1 MNDYLDL
8 VFKDAQGVFGND
20 FWNID
25 EFKKTMLSNN
35 DYVKHVFEELNGKT
49 NNVNEKDVDAFYA
62 KVQNTKLKALA
73 PNYSN
78 KIEKQDQAQKQQ
90 QKDIKEGKQLVE
102 DQKLE
107 PMSMNFDESE
117 LIPKSESTQ
126 VQFNLPFIYTPE
138 AEERKEKLAIEKK
151 NTEDQNKINTYF
163 KSIQK
168 KEEKKKDP
176 KKEKVESIANGEI
189 TYKTSDPNL
198 IVPEYKDNILNLVPG
213 DVNKNEALITTLND
227 LGLDVNTDFN
237 FYKSKSAPTDR
248 DGNEMLKIGG
258 AKYKSYNQ
266 VLTETITDALNT
278 EEGREILSIYNAVQ
292 SKNIEAN
299 IVNETEKW
307 VKENNPKDSEA
318 QVADK
323 VNLSITKNMA
333 LSADNLTSSYMEE
346 QYNNIR
352 PVLDNLKIERTKRTS
367 SVKKRA
373 EEIFKGKD
381 WPKTN
386 EGWQAAL
393 MEANEQT
400 PLSEKEKALFAEHS
414 KNLNKFMAEGVIP
427 LVDANGGWISEAR
440 TDKDFL
446 EKQQIQ
452 KQQIVELGL
461 LSLDAKT
468 DMLFNYETEMLSLI
482 NNIKQYG
489 IENVVSDAS
498 MAQRIASFYDS
509 MTEGDG
515 SLNTIE
521 GKINMIT
528 SGDKNKTMGLLPP
541 LPSGSPFT
549 DQYNELLQKYVTMS
563 AAVTL
568 NYDPLSMPKSSFG
581 DGEGFFDELAQG
593 FVDMAPETFDVF
605 DIDANEAANIFA
617 QELQSQGYT
626 LDAKEQER
634 IDQGVGEMV
643 GNSLPALIKMGVEI
657 YATSVML
664 GPVGGVE
671 ALSAGMGRLATRG
684 ILKATGSRSVARSVG
699 TFMNMYAHESIGLIG
714 SNYIGANMTHSE
726 GMPVYTFALG
736 STLGR
741 MGLTKIIASKGA
753 GIDKWWNT
761 VSNSKTYAGGVART
775 LNHLNTVVPMG
786 GISVTAK
793 RFGEAGIGTLSI
805 KGGEGVSGGIDVLKG
820 EITFD
825 EFWHHTTDAK
835 SFASLFGGLITM
847 GMFGKPGMKEMYRA
861 VKLDINT
868 MQGGKRWAEWNRN
881 AEFLGLNK
889 IKKIPKNAQPGQYG
903 EGITSWSKGEIMAAK
918 DIKIKEINENKDL
931 DTKQKA
937 EAIEL
942 IEKTAKGLEI
952 KSELDNIYAN
962 EGIYDS
968 FFSSKDNLRTQF
980 ERVTSR
986 FREGKIS
993 EVDQDIIANF
1003 AHDFGKDYVSLRI
1016 QEASGM
1022 GKVDADNFVNASIQ
1036 ASRATTDRGFGVNSP
1051 YRAKYLETEMVDRQ
1065 ITQKRKAVKE
1075 FDQMNDGEKA
1085 REFEKLDKLAEQ
1097 NKLKQEELAN
1107 KQREFNKEKAEADKK
1122 KFDKETII
1130 EVKEDQTVDDVLR
1143 ELNPGQKVEETGAK
1157 FLDFGAQVVDNRPN
1171 SKTKGKS
1178 IIIVD
1183 PKLIDRVFTGSLKQL
1198 YEGNRGAVGTIIHE
1212 AIHPLTSRYTDV
1224 NILAAQL
1231 KENNPKLNNA
1241 EARKLAKEKKDA
1253 FVTDFIEILKS
1264 SGEYEAVL
1272 ARVKGNAGY
1281 RNDKLTDEWFSV
1293 YGEMVN
1299 RGELEFSKSKRNKFK
1314 NFGKKAADF
1323 LNTSK
1328 PGLKAS
1334 WESGK
1339 DVYDWITAFAGGKG
1353 REANEIYKRG
1363 VKEYEDL
1370 VKNYDLSKPLRNSVD
1385 RDAKGVMA
1393 KLYNDITDYR
1403 SKVNAEGADPVEV
1416 ANEANKAWKDGGA
1429 NKFIDRIYRDGTL
1442 DRLIMSKIPSIKPP
1456 GWLKEF
1462 VIDPM
1467 TGREVNAGDLEFK
1480 QSVFVELINHI
1491 KNFKVNKQTKSAE
1504 DGLFAWINSQLS
1516 NKIGEVY
1523 KKGNVGTKEVYD
1535 ITYEQAT
1542 EAGQQIA
1549 GEMEAVVK
1557 EVEAKKPSQLYKE
1570 LNIDKATASK
1580 LERDVID
1587 IDYKKM
1593 SDISKKGGKNQRI
1606 SPFMR
1611 DFKKQAGD
1619 KLGKTIYEDVFNKG
1633 KNIDYIKNNYVEIVK
1648 NLNEGYLSKNFPE
1661 LIEKRVDGNYTSD
1674 WQGKKI
1680 DVIGAEKGFTSGP
1693 EYMRL
1698 RPDFESEL
1706 NKDYFVSKF
1715 SNEAFASASNP
1726 SSARAAKYKGLA
1738 YQMGDKIAI
1747 TKFKQEVD
1755 AGVTIKEKIFKL
1767 QEDLINLD
1775 ANLQKYELLKTEH
1788 PDWTAS
1794 RLKMETNDVTSS
1806 NYFDKKVQLR
1816 EDLLENKIEVGNYEI
1831 FEAFSEGIK
1840 KENTSPELSQQLN
1853 NSIENA
1859 MFRRNSVIRRDFPVE
1874 AQLESFVKLEQ
1885 VKDILN
1891 KQEISD
1897 IKIPNK
1903 FFKRALM
1910 EAFGWDG
1917 KETVRKLTEDFTPTG
1932 KQMNKMLGDLN
1943 AGAKIF
1949 KKIKAQGDKNKQAS
1963 IRFDNESLVESINIA
1978 KEAEAERIMLRELGL
1993 PETMSL
1999 KGVARMEGVR
2009 EQMQNVDFKEIKNAI
2024 LNAKDPL
2031 AKINNII
2038 LNRAQYTGAS
2048 AGKSVER
2055 MKWYNNTAEFID
2067 KAFKPALE
2075 AAGYEVEYD
2084 GGGMNTMIVKKDG
2097 KPISLEYRNISAQ
2110 KARTFLTNK
2119 KVLNED
2125 GSFNINRE
2133 EFKEKL
2139 ELQNKDAEAA
2149 QERVVDQMS
2158 FLSNEFHQ
2166 GGITPL
2172 EAALAMKNLQQDMQG
2187 ALRASAKLTEI
2198 WQPIEGESYILGKN
2212 IEKDN
2217 TRWEHKK
2224 PAEFMVNELAR
2235 IFLGNKFIEEVST
2248 GENTTRF
2255 ELDEAG
2261 KKELE
2266 KLFDDY
2272 TIAIIP
2278 VSMDNIFEE
2287 IGFKSSDPKEID
2299 RYYNLRSKTDPRLR
2313 QLRNLRT
2320 GEIRGSEFMSKEN
2333 RQKLLQE
2340 DRSVLTNSG
2349 LFNRSSVN
2357 KKSVLEVIETT
2368 DKMDKSLDKARSV
2381 NTPVKKIR
2389 IFDFDDTLATSKSLV
2404 FYNKPNPSGKPSS
2417 KRKAIF
2423 MIGGPGSGKSNIGK
2437 GLELGREGWKVV
2449 NQDIFIEA
2457 EKSKQGLPEV
2467 EKDYDKDQRSSR
2479 AKIGAAGKKAAD
2491 AKMEKYR
2498 QAGDGMVIDGT
2509 GASYN
2514 ATMKKVNAL
2523 KEKGYEVFM
2532 VHAKTSNEVALE
2544 RNRARKERSLKD
2556 FIVEKTQKSV
2566 NENIP
2571 KYMKDLG
2578 ENFMEID
2585 TETIEY
2591 GKPLPK
2597 DFVKKVKQNV
2607 YKTERGILNAEEFAK
2622 DGKRLIDEGAAM
2634 DFSDFNI
2641 VREGER
2647 GPLFKIAEKIRDA
2660 RGTEDVF
2667 VLTARAPESQQAIHE
2682 FLKSEGLDIP
2692 IENITGLG
2700 KSTGE
2705 AKAEWVLDKT
2715 SEGYNDFY
2723 FADDAIAN
2731 VEAVRKVLDPI
2742 DVKSKVQQARI
2753 NRNSVDL
2760 DKSFNDII
2768 EGKTGIESFKEFS
2781 GAKAEVR
2788 GKGKGRGK
2796 FITPPSAQ
2804 DFSGL
2809 MDYTLGKGTIGE
2821 AQREWYNE
2829 TLYKPYS
2836 RAQRAVAAD
2845 RINLMDDFRAIKKE
2859 LDIPNDLRE
2868 KTPSGYTKEQAVR
2881 VHLWDRLGE
2890 KIPRL
2895 TKTDLAEINDIVTSD
2910 PKLSAF
2916 ADQILQITK
2925 GDGYSKPKEH
2935 WLSGTITTDFV
2946 DLLNTT
2952 KRSKYLEEWQQNV
2965 DVIFSE
2971 KNLNKLEAG
2980 FGKRYREAVENSLAR
2995 MKAGKNRIQE
3005 GNRLSDRVLDYI
3017 NNAQGTIMF
3026 LNMRSAL
3033 LQTISSAN
3041 FANLTFNNPLR
3052 MGQAFANQP
3061 QYWKDFMKIMNSSY
3075 LRDRRNGLKIN
3086 ISESEIADAASSSN
3100 NKAKAAINY
3109 ILEKGYAPTKFADSF
3124 AIASGGATWY
3134 RNKIKSLKKEGMSE
3148 VDAEKAAFEEFVE
3161 ISERSQQSSDPSKI
3175 SQQQSS
3181 DMGRLLLQFVNTPM
3195 QYNRLQIAD
3204 AKDLINGRGNP
3215 LEKVTRILY
3224 YGFAQNMFFNLMQ
3237 QGMFALGFGD
3247 DFGDTEIENKFLDT
3261 ANGMS
3266 DSILRGTG
3274 LVGMTTSVIKNLA
3287 LDVYKRSKRD
3297 RPEYID
3303 ATQKLLDFSP
3313 AIKNKFSK
3321 FKNAAYQFDDPV
3333 KRSQMDD
3340 GFSLGNPA
3348 FKAFTKV
3355 VSGVTN
3361 VPLDRGLQK
3370 IENIQ
3375 YAMSDDSEDWQKV
3388 AAMLGWPQWQL
3399 EGKETKDARRD
3410 ELKQKI
3416 RAEKAIE
3423 DPSKY
3428 SKAQQVDIL
3437 KQHGYSD
3444 EEIKALKKEENR
3456 VDAILKSQNKTNK
3469 IYTSDVKTK
3478 KQTLK
3483 QVLKEKP
3490 NLSEA
3495 DKKTNDNVAK
3505 YYKMSK
3511 SEQVELLNNYW
3522 AKRDIKNKFNTEQ
3535 KRVDQ
3540 LLRLIEKDSIP
3551 DRLKTKE
3558 AIPTNQRTMQ
3568 QRRLYKLNK
3577 KDQLDTLK
3585 SLGLSDSV
3593 IKTLRLEVDR
3603 VAKIEQLYKNKK

>member
-90 QKDIKEGKQLVE
+90 QKDIEEGKKLVE

-117 LIPKSESTQ
+117 LMPKSESTQ

-163 KSIQK
+163 KSIEK

-176 KKEKVESIANGEI
+176 KKQKIESIAKGEV
-189 TYKTSDPNL
+189 TYKTSNPNL
-198 IVPEYKDNILNLVPG
+198 IVPEYKDNVLDLIPG
-213 DVNKNEALITTLND
+213 DVNKNEALITNLND
-227 LGLDVNTDFN
+227 LGLDINTDFN

-258 AKYKSYNQ
+258 ARYKSYNQ
-266 VLTETITDALNT
+266 VLTETITEALNT
-278 EEGREILSIYNAVQ
+278 DEGKEILSMYNAIQ
-292 SKNIEAN
+292 SKSIEAN

-307 VKENNPKDSEA
+307 VKENNPEDSEA
-318 QVADK
+318 EVADK

-346 QYNNIR
+346 QYNNIT
-352 PVLDNLKIERTKRTS
+352 PVLDELKILRTKRTS
-367 SVKKRA
+367 LVKSKA

-400 PLSEKEKALFAEHS
+400 PLSEKENALFAEHS
-414 KNLNKFMAEGVIP
+414 KNLNKFMAEGVVP
-427 LVDANGGWISEAR
+427 LVDPNGGWISEAR

-446 EKQQIQ
+446 EQQQIQ
-452 KQQIVELGL
+452 KQQIVELGM

-468 DMLFNYETEMLSLI
+468 DMLFNYETEMLALI
-482 NNIKQYG
+482 NNIKEYG
-489 IENVVSDAS
+489 IENVVKDAS
-498 MAQRIASFYDS
+498 IAQRIASFYDS

-521 GKINMIT
+521 GKIKMIT
-528 SGDKNKTMGLLPP
+528 AGDQNKTMGLLPP

-617 QELQSQGYT
+617 QEMQSQGYT

-634 IDQGVGEMV
+634 IDQGVGEMI

-657 YATSVML
+657 YATSVAL

-671 ALSAGMGRLATRG
+671 ALSAGMGRLATRSV
-684 ILKATGSRSVARSVG
+684 LKATGSRGMARSVG

-753 GIDKWWNT
+753 GVDKWWNT

-775 LNHLNTVVPMG
+775 LNHLNTIVPMG
-786 GISVTAK
+786 GVSVTAK
-793 RFGEAGIGTLSI
+793 RFGEASIGTLSI
-805 KGGEGVSGGIDVLKG
+805 KGGEGVSGGVDVLTG

-835 SFASLFGGLITM
+835 SFVSLFGGLVTM
-847 GMFGKPGMKEMYRA
+847 GMFGKPGMREMYNA
-861 VKLDINT
+861 VKFDINT

-889 IKKIPKNAQPGQYG
+889 IKKMPKNAKPGQYG
-903 EGITSWSKGEIMAAK
+903 EGVTSWSRGEITAAK
-918 DIKIKEINENKDL
+918 DVKIKEINENKNL
-931 DTKQKA
+931 DSKQKM
-937 EAIEL
+937 EAIEV

-968 FFSSKDNLRTQF
+968 FFSNKDNLRTQF

-993 EVDQDIIANF
+993 EVDQDVVANF

-1036 ASRATTDRGFGVNSP
+1036 ASRATTDRGFGMNSP
-1051 YRAKYLETEMVDRQ
+1051 YRSKYVETEMVDRQ
-1065 ITQKRKAVKE
+1065 ITQKRKAIKE

-1107 KQREFNKEKAEADKK
+1107 NQREFNKEKAEADKK
-1122 KFDKETII
+1122 KFDKESII

-1143 ELNPGQKVEETGAK
+1143 ELNPNQEVGETNA
-1157 FLDFGAQVVDNRPN
+1157 LDFGAQTIDNRPN

-1178 IIIVD
+1178 IMVVD
-1183 PKLIDRVFTGSLKQL
+1183 PKLVDRVFTGSLKEL
-1198 YEGNRGAVGTIIHE
+1198 YKKRGAVGTIIHE
-1212 AIHPLTSRYTDV
+1212 AIHPLTSRYTNID
-1224 NILAAQL
+1224 ILAKQL
-1231 KENNPKLNNA
+1231 KENNPKLTNA

-1253 FVTDFIEILKS
+1253 FVTDFIEVLKS

-1272 ARVKGNAGY
+1272 TRVKENAGY
-1281 RNDKLTDEWFSV
+1281 RSDKLTDEWFSV

-1299 RGELEFSKSKRNKFK
+1299 RGELDFSKSKRNKFK
-1314 NFGKKAADF
+1314 NFGKKASEF

-1339 DVYDWITAFAGGKG
+1339 DVYDWITAFASGKG
-1353 REANEIYKRG
+1353 REANEVYKRG

-1403 SKVNAEGADPVEV
+1403 SKVNAEGADPAKV
-1416 ANEANKAWKDGGA
+1416 AAEANKAWKDGGA

-1442 DRLIMSKIPSIKPP
+1442 DRLIMSKIPSTKPP
-1456 GWLKEF
+1456 GWLTEF
-1462 VIDPM
+1462 VVDPM

-1491 KNFKVNKQTKSAE
+1491 KNFKVNKQTESAE

-1523 KKGNVGTKEVYD
+1523 KKGNVGTKEAYD
-1535 ITYEQAT
+1535 MTYEQAT
-1542 EAGQQIA
+1542 EVGQQIA
-1549 GEMEAVVK
+1549 GEMEAVVQ

-1570 LNIDKATASK
+1570 LNIDQSVASK
-1580 LERDVID
+1580 LEQDVISM
-1587 IDYKKM
+1587 DYKEM
-1593 SDISKKGGKNQRI
+1593 ADISKKGGKNQRI

-1633 KNIDYIKNNYVEIVK
+1633 KNLDYIKNNYVEIVK

-1715 SNEAFASASNP
+1715 SSEAFANASNP

-1755 AGVTIKEKIFKL
+1755 AGVKIKEKIFKL

-1775 ANLQKYELLKTEH
+1775 ANLQKYELLKAEH
-1788 PDWTAS
+1788 PEWTAS
-1794 RLKMETNDVTSS
+1794 RLKMETKDVTSE
-1806 NYFDKKVQLR
+1806 NYFDKKMQLR
-1816 EDLLENKIEVGNYEI
+1816 EDLLENKIDVGNYEI

-1840 KENTSPELSQQLN
+1840 KEDTSPELSQQLN

-1903 FFKRALM
+1903 YFKKALM

-1932 KQMNKMLGDLN
+1932 EQMLKMLKDLN
-1943 AGAKIF
+1943 DGAKIF
-1949 KKIKAQGDKNKQAS
+1949 QKIKAQGDKNKKAS
-1963 IRFDNESLVESINIA
+1963 IRFDNEALVESINIA
-1978 KEAEAERIMLRELGL
+1978 KEAQAERILLRELGL
-1993 PETMSL
+1993 PENINL
-1999 KGVARMEGVR
+1999 KEIARGEGTR
-2009 EQMQNVDFKEIKNAI
+2009 AEMQNVDFKEIKSAI
-2024 LNAKDPL
+2024 LNAKDPV

-2038 LNRAQYTGAS
+2038 LNRAQYTGGQAN
-2048 AGKSVER
+2048 KSVER
-2055 MKWYNNTAEFID
+2055 MKWYDNTAEFID

-2075 AAGYEVEYD
+2075 AAGYEVEYN
-2084 GGGMNTMIVKKDG
+2084 GGKMDTMIVKDG
-2097 KPISLEYRNISAQ
+2097 NGKKIDLNYRNISAQ
-2110 KARTFLTNK
+2110 KPRTFLTNQ

-2125 GSFNINRE
+2125 GSFNIKSDK
-2133 EFKEKL
+2133 FKEKL
-2139 ELQNKDAEAA
+2139 DLQNKDAETA
-2149 QERVVDQMS
+2149 QERVIDQMT
-2158 FLSNEFHQ
+2158 FLANEFHQ
-2166 GGITPL
+2166 GGVTPL
-2172 EAALAMKNLQQDMQG
+2172 EVALAIKNLQGDMQG

-2212 IEKDN
+2212 IKSDN

-2255 ELDEAG
+2255 ELNEAG

-2272 TIAIIP
+2272 TVAIIP
-2278 VSMDNIFEE
+2278 VFMDNIFEE

-2299 RYYNLRSKTDPRLR
+2299 RYYNERSKTDSRLR
-2313 QLRNLRT
+2313 QLRNLKT

-2357 KKSVLEVIETT
+2357 KKSVSEVIETT

-2389 IFDFDDTLATSKSLV
+2389 IFDFDDTLAKSKSLV
-2404 FYNKPNPSGKPSS
+2404 FYNKPNPSGKPSP

-2457 EKSKQGLPEV
+2457 EKAKQGLPEV
-2467 EKDYDKDQRSSR
+2467 EKDYNKEQRSSR
-2479 AKIGAAGKKAAD
+2479 AKIGAAGQKAAA

-2514 ATMKKVNAL
+2514 ATMKKVNKL
-2523 KEKGYEVFM
+2523 KEQGYEVFM

-2622 DGKRLIDEGAAM
+2622 DGKRLIDDGAAM

-2700 KSTGE
+2700 NSTGE
-2705 AKAEWVLDKT
+2705 AKAEWVLNKT

-2731 VEAVRKVLDPI
+2731 VEAVKKVLDPI
-2742 DVKSKVQQARI
+2742 DVKSKVQQARV

-2760 DKSFNDII
+2760 DKTFNDII
-2768 EGKTGIESFKEFS
+2768 EGKTGIESYKEFS

-2809 MDYTLGKGTIGE
+2809 MDYTLGKGSVGE

-2868 KTPSGYTKEQAVR
+2868 TTPSGYTKEQAVR

-2890 KIPRL
+2890 KIPKL
-2895 TKTDLAEINDIVTSD
+2895 TKTDLAEINNIVTSD

-2935 WLSGTITTDFV
+2935 WLSGTITTDFI

-2952 KRSKYLEEWQQNV
+2952 KRGKYLEEWQQNV
-2965 DVIFSE
+2965 DVVFSE

-3061 QYWKDFMKIMNSSY
+3061 QYWKDFMRIMNSDY

-3134 RNKIKSLKKEGMSE
+3134 RNKIRSLKKEGMSE
-3148 VDAEKAAFEEFVE
+3148 AEAEKIAFEEFVE
-3161 ISERSQQSSDPSKI
+3161 ISEKSQQSSDPSKI

-3204 AKDLINGRGNP
+3204 AKDLINRRGNP
-3215 LEKVTRILY
+3215 LEKISRIVY

-3247 DFGDTEIENKFLDT
+3247 DFGDTEIENKYLDT
-3261 ANGMS
+3261 VNGMG

-3274 LVGMTTSVIKNLA
+3274 LVGMTASVIKNLA

-3340 GFSLGNPA
+3340 GFSLENPA

-3370 IENIQ
+3370 MENIQ

-3410 ELKQKI
+3410 EQKQKI
-3416 RAEKAIE
+3416 RAEQAVE

-3428 SKAQQVDIL
+3428 TKAQQVDIL
-3437 KQHGYSD
+3437 KQHGYSS
-3444 EEIKALKKEENR
+3444 EEIKKFKKEEDR
-3456 VDAILKSQNKTNK
+3456 VKAILKSQKDNNK

-3478 KQTLK
+3478 KKTLK
-3483 QVLKEKP
+3483 EVLKEQP

-3511 SEQVELLNNYW
+3511 TEQVELLNNYW
-3522 AKRDIKNKFNTEQ
+3522 AKKDIKTKFNTEQ

-3540 LLRLIEKDSIP
+3540 LLRLIENDSIP
-3551 DRLKTKE
+3551 DRLKIKE
-3558 AIPTNQRTMQ
+3558 AIPVSQRTLQ
-3568 QRRLYKLNK
+3568 QRRIYNLNK
-3577 KDQLDTLK
+3577 KDQIDTLK
-3585 SLGLSDSV
+3585 SFGLSDSV
-3593 IKTLRLEVDR
+3593 IKTLRLEADR
-3603 VAKIEQLYKNKK
+3603 VEKIEQLYKNKK

>member
-1 MNDYLDL
+1 MDDYLDL

-25 EFKKTMLSNN
+25 EFKNTMLSSN

-49 NNVNEKDVDAFYA
+49 ENVNEKDVDAFYA

-73 PNYSN
+73 PNYSS

-90 QKDIKEGKQLVE
+90 QKDIEEGKQLVE
-102 DQKLE
+102 EQKLK
-107 PMSMNFDESE
+107 PMDRKIDESDFM
-117 LIPKSESTQ
+117 LNSESTQ
-126 VQFNLPFIYTPE
+126 VNINLPFIYTPE
-138 AEERKEKLAIEKK
+138 AEERKDKLVIENK
-151 NTEDQNKINTYF
+151 NQEDQNKINTYF
-163 KSIQK
+163 KSIEK
-168 KEEKKKDP
+168 KEKKKEDP
-176 KKEKVESIANGEI
+176 RKEKVESIAKGEI

-198 IVPEYKDNILNLVPG
+198 IVPEYKDNVLNLVPG
-213 DVNKNEALITTLND
+213 DKNKNEALITTLND
-227 LGLDVNTDFN
+227 LGLDINTDFN

-248 DGNEMLKIGG
+248 DGNEMLKVGG
-258 AKYKSYNQ
+258 ARYKSYNQ
-266 VLTETITDALNT
+266 VLTETITEALNT
-278 EEGREILSIYNAVQ
+278 EEGKEILSIYNAVQ
-292 SKNIEAN
+292 SKSIEAN

-352 PVLDNLKIERTKRTS
+352 PVLDELKIQRTKRTS
-367 SVKKRA
+367 SVKTRA

-393 MEANEQT
+393 MEANEQI

-414 KNLNKFMAEGVIP
+414 KNLNKFMAEGVVP

-452 KQQIVELGL
+452 KQQIIELGM

-468 DMLFNYETEMLSLI
+468 DMLFNYETEMLALI

-498 MAQRIASFYDS
+498 IAQRIASFYDS

-593 FVDMAPETFDVF
+593 FVDMAPETFDIF
-605 DIDANEAANIFA
+605 DVDANEAANIFA

-634 IDQGVGEMV
+634 IDQGVGEMI

-684 ILKATGSRSVARSVG
+684 VLKATGSRGMARSVG

-741 MGLTKIIASKGA
+741 MGLTKLISTKGA

-786 GISVTAK
+786 GVSVTAK

-820 EITFD
+820 DITFD

-835 SFASLFGGLITM
+835 SFVSLFGGLVTM
-847 GMFGKPGMKEMYRA
+847 GMFGKPGMKEMYKA

-889 IKKIPKNAQPGQYG
+889 INKMPKNAQPGQYG
-903 EGITSWSKGEIMAAK
+903 EGITSWSKGEITSAK
-918 DIKIKEINENKDL
+918 DAKIKEINENKNL
-931 DTKQKA
+931 DAKQKV

-980 ERVTSR
+980 ERVTDR
-986 FREGKIS
+986 FRQGKIS
-993 EVDQDIIANF
+993 EVDQDVIANF
-1003 AHDFGKDYVSLRI
+1003 AHDFGRDYVSLRI

-1022 GKVDADNFVNASIQ
+1022 GKVDADNFVNASIH
-1036 ASRATTDRGFGVNSP
+1036 ASRATTDRGFGMNSP
-1051 YRAKYLETEMVDRQ
+1051 YRAKYVETEMVDRQ
-1065 ITQKRKAVKE
+1065 ITQKRKAIKE

-1097 NKLKQEELAN
+1097 NKLRQEELAN

-1130 EVKEDQTVDDVLR
+1130 EVKEDQTVDDVLK
-1143 ELNPGQKVEETGAK
+1143 ELNPGQEVSETNA
-1157 FLDFGAQVVDNRPN
+1157 LDFGAQTVDNRPN

-1178 IIIVD
+1178 IMIVD
-1183 PKLIDRVFTGSLKQL
+1183 PKLVDRVFTGSLEKL
-1198 YEGNRGAVGTIIHE
+1198 YENKGAVGTLIHE

-1224 NILAAQL
+1224 NILASQL
-1231 KENNPKLNNA
+1231 KENNPKLTDT
-1241 EARKLAKEKKDA
+1241 EARKLAKEKKDS
-1253 FVTDFIEILKS
+1253 FVTDFIEVLKS

-1272 ARVKGNAGY
+1272 LKVKENAGY
-1281 RNDKLTDEWFSV
+1281 KNDKLTDEWFSV

-1299 RGELEFSKSKRNKFK
+1299 RGELDFSKSKRNKFK
-1314 NFGKKAADF
+1314 NFGKKAAEF

-1328 PGLKAS
+1328 PGLKAN

-1339 DVYDWITAFAGGKG
+1339 DVYDWITAFASGKG
-1353 REANEIYKRG
+1353 REANEVYKKG

-1393 KLYNDITDYR
+1393 KLYNDVTDYR
-1403 SKVNAEGADPVEV
+1403 SKIDAKGSDPVK
-1416 ANEANKAWKDGGA
+1416 AAAEANKAWKEGGA
-1429 NKFIDRIYRDGTL
+1429 NKFIDKIYRDGTL

-1467 TGREVNAGDLEFK
+1467 TGREVNQGDLEFK

-1491 KNFKVNKQTKSAE
+1491 KSFKVDKQTTSAE

-1523 KKGNVGTKEVYD
+1523 KKGNVGTKEAYD
-1535 ITYEQAT
+1535 MTYEQAT

-1549 GEMEAVVK
+1549 GEMEAVVR
-1557 EVEAKKPSQLYKE
+1557 EVESKKPSQLYKE
-1570 LNIDKATASK
+1570 LNIDKNVSSK

-1587 IDYKKM
+1587 MDYKSM
-1593 SDISKKGGKNQRI
+1593 ADISKKGGKNQRI

-1619 KLGKTIYEDVFNKG
+1619 KLGKTIYEEVFNKG
-1633 KNIDYIKNNYVEIVK
+1633 KNLDYIKNNYVEIVK

-1661 LIEKRVDGNYTSD
+1661 IVEKRVNGEYTSD

-1715 SNEAFASASNP
+1715 NSEAFSNASNP

-1755 AGVTIKEKIFKL
+1755 AGVKIKDNIFKL
-1767 QEDLINLD
+1767 QESLINLD
-1775 ANLQKYELLKTEH
+1775 ANLQKYELLKAEH
-1788 PDWTAS
+1788 PEWTAN
-1794 RLKMETNDVTSS
+1794 RLMRETDNVTSG

-1816 EDLLENKIEVGNYEI
+1816 EDLLENKIELGDYEI
-1831 FEAFSEGIK
+1831 FEGFTNGIK
-1840 KENTSPELSQQLN
+1840 TENTSPELSQQLN

-1891 KQEISD
+1891 KQEIAD
-1897 IKIPNK
+1897 VKNPNML
-1903 FFKRALM
+1903 FKRALM
-1910 EAFGWDG
+1910 ESFGWDG
-1917 KETVRKLTEDFTPTG
+1917 KESVRQLTEDFTPTG
-1932 KQMNKMLGDLN
+1932 DQMMKMLKNLN
-1943 AGAKIF
+1943 DGAKTF
-1949 KKIKAQGDKNKQAS
+1949 KKIKAQGDKNKKAS
-1963 IRFDNESLVESINIA
+1963 IRFDNESLVESIKIA
-1978 KEAEAERIMLRELGL
+1978 KQAEAEKILLRELGL
-1993 PETMSL
+1993 PENISL
-1999 KGVARMEGVR
+1999 LEVARGEGTR
-2009 EQMQNVDFKEIKNAI
+2009 AEMQNVDFKEIKSAI
-2024 LNAKDPL
+2024 LNAKDPI

-2038 LNRAQYTGAS
+2038 LNRAQYTGGQK
-2048 AGKSVER
+2048 GKSVER
-2055 MKWYNNTAEFID
+2055 LKWYDTTSEFID

-2075 AAGYEVEYD
+2075 AAGYEVEYS
-2084 GGGMNTMIVKKDG
+2084 GGKMNTMVIKKAG
-2097 KPISLEYRNISAQ
+2097 KEINIDYRNISAQ
-2110 KARTFLTNK
+2110 KPRTFLTNK
-2119 KVLNED
+2119 KVLSED
-2125 GSFNINRE
+2125 GSLNIKGDK
-2133 EFKEKL
+2133 FKEKL
-2139 ELQNKDAEAA
+2139 DLQEKDAESA
-2149 QERVVDQMS
+2149 QERVIDQMS
-2158 FLSNEFHQ
+2158 FLANEFHQ
-2166 GGITPL
+2166 GGVTPL
-2172 EAALAMKNLQQDMQG
+2172 EVALAVKNLQGDMQG

-2198 WQPIEGESYILGKN
+2198 WQPVEGESYITGKD
-2212 IEKDN
+2212 IQSDN

-2224 PAEFMVNELAR
+2224 PAEFMVNELSR

-2248 GENTTRF
+2248 GENTTKF
-2255 ELDEAG
+2255 ELNEAG
-2261 KKELE
+2261 KKELKE
-2266 KLFDDY
+2266 LFDDY
-2272 TIAIIP
+2272 TVAIIP

-2299 RYYNLRSKTDPRLR
+2299 RYYNERSKTDSRLR

-2340 DRSVLTNSG
+2340 DHSVLTNSG

-2357 KKSVLEVIETT
+2357 KKSVSDVIKITES
-2368 DKMDKSLDKARSV
+2368 MDKSLDKARSV

-2389 IFDFDDTLATSKSLV
+2389 IFDFDDTLATSKSSV
-2404 FYNKPNPSGKPSS
+2404 FYNKPNPSGKPSP

-2467 EKDYDKDQRSSR
+2467 EKDYNKDQRSSR

-2514 ATMKKVNAL
+2514 ATMKKVNKL
-2523 KEKGYEVFM
+2523 KEQGYEVFM

-2556 FIVEKTQKSV
+2556 FIVEKTQNSV

-2692 IENITGLG
+2692 IKNITGLG

-2705 AKAEWVLDKT
+2705 AKAEWVLNKT

-2723 FADDAIAN
+2723 FADDAMAN
-2731 VEAVRKVLDPI
+2731 VEAVKKVLDPI
-2742 DVKSKVQQARI
+2742 DVKSKVQQARV
-2753 NRNSVDL
+2753 NRNSIDL
-2760 DKSFNDII
+2760 DKTFNDII

-2809 MDYTLGKGTIGE
+2809 MDYTLGKGSVGE

-2829 TLYKPYS
+2829 TLYKPYN
-2836 RAQRAVAAD
+2836 RAQRAVATD
-2845 RINLMDDFRAIKKE
+2845 RINLMDDFKAIKKE
-2859 LDIPNDLRE
+2859 LDIPKDLRE
-2868 KTPSGYTKEQAVR
+2868 TTPSGYTKEQAVR

-2890 KIPRL
+2890 KVPKL
-2895 TKTDLAEINDIVTSD
+2895 TKSDLKEINEIVTSD

-2935 WLSGTITTDFV
+2935 WLSGTITTDFM

-2952 KRSKYLEEWQQNV
+2952 KRSKYLEEWQQNA
-2965 DVIFSE
+2965 DIIFSD

-2980 FGKRYREAVENSLAR
+2980 FGKKYREALENSLAR

-3005 GNRLSDRVLDYI
+3005 GNRLSDKVLDYI

-3061 QYWKDFMKIMNSSY
+3061 RYWKDFMKIMNSDY

-3086 ISESEIADAASSSN
+3086 ISESEIADAASSSS

-3134 RNKIKSLKKEGMSE
+3134 RNKIRSLIKEGKSE
-3148 VDAEKAAFEEFVE
+3148 KEAEKEAYEEFIE
-3161 ISERSQQSSDPSKI
+3161 ISEKSQQSSDPSKI

-3195 QYNRLQIAD
+3195 QYNRLQISD

-3215 LEKVTRILY
+3215 LEKVSRILY

-3247 DFGDTEIENKFLDT
+3247 DFGDAEVENKFLDT

-3274 LVGMTTSVIKNLA
+3274 LVGMTASVIKNLA

-3321 FKNAAYQFDDPV
+3321 FKNAAYQFDDPL

-3340 GFSLGNPA
+3340 GFSLENPA
-3348 FKAFTKV
+3348 FKAATKV

-3370 IENIQ
+3370 IENIK

-3388 AAMLGWPQWQL
+3388 ASILGWPQWQL

-3410 ELKQKI
+3410 DQKQKL
-3416 RAEKAIE
+3416 RQEQAIE

-3437 KQHGYSD
+3437 KKHGYSE
-3444 EEIKALKKEENR
+3444 EEIKNLKKEDQR
-3456 VDAILKSQNKTNK
+3456 VEAILKSQKENNK
-3469 IYTSDVKTK
+3469 IHTSNIKTK

-3483 QVLKEKP
+3483 EVLKQKP

-3505 YYKMSK
+3505 YYKMGK
-3511 SEQVELLNNYW
+3511 NEQVELLNKYW
-3522 AKRDIKNKFNTEQ
+3522 AKKDIRTKFNTEQ

-3540 LLRLIEKDSIP
+3540 LLRLIENDSIP
-3551 DRLKTKE
+3551 DRLKRKE
-3558 AIPTNQRTMQ
+3558 NIPASQRTEQ
-3568 QRRLYKLNK
+3568 QRRIYSLNK
-3577 KDQLDTLK
+3577 KDQIDTLK
-3585 SLGLSDSV
+3585 SLGLNDSV
-3593 IKTLRLEVDR
+3593 IKTLRLEADR
-3603 VAKIEQLYKNKK
+3603 VSRIEELYKNKK

>member
-1 MNDYLDL
+1 MDDYLDL

-25 EFKKTMLSNN
+25 EFKNTMLSSN

-49 NNVNEKDVDAFYA
+49 ENVNEKDVDAFYA

-78 KIEKQDQAQKQQ
+78 KVEKQDQAKKQQ
-90 QKDIKEGKQLVE
+90 QKDIEEGKQLVE
-102 DQKLE
+102 EQKLK
-107 PMSMNFDESE
+107 PMEMKIDESDFM
-117 LIPKSESTQ
+117 LNSESTQ
-126 VQFNLPFIYTPE
+126 VNINLPFIYTPE
-138 AEERKEKLAIEKK
+138 AGERKEKLEIEKK

-163 KSIQK
+163 KSIEK
-168 KEEKKKDP
+168 KEQKKKDP
-176 KKEKVESIANGEI
+176 KKEKVESIAKGEV
-189 TYKTSDPNL
+189 TYELYNPTSPSPQLDL
-198 IVPEYKDNILNLVPG
+198 SGEEQDNILNLIPG
-213 DVNKNEALITTLND
+213 GQAKNEAIINNLKD
-227 LGLDVNTDFN
+227 LGLDIDNNFESMYRNTG
-237 FYKSKSAPTDR
+237 DR
-248 DGNEMLKIGG
+248 VGDALVTPDTYNEK
-258 AKYKSYNQ
+258 
-266 VLTETITDALNT
+266 LTNVITEALNT
-278 EEGREILSIYNAVQ
+278 DEGKEILSIYNAIQ
-292 SKNIEAN
+292 SESIEAN

-352 PVLDNLKIERTKRTS
+352 PVLDELKIQRTKRTS
-367 SVKKRA
+367 LVKTKA

-414 KNLNKFMAEGVIP
+414 KNLNKFMAEGVVP

-452 KQQIVELGL
+452 KQQIVELGM

-468 DMLFNYETEMLSLI
+468 DMLFNYETEMLALI

-498 MAQRIASFYDS
+498 IAQRIASFYDS
-509 MTEGDG
+509 MTESDG

-684 ILKATGSRSVARSVG
+684 VLKATGSRGMARSVG

-741 MGLTKIIASKGA
+741 MGLTKLISTKGA

-786 GISVTAK
+786 GVSVTAK

-805 KGGEGVSGGIDVLKG
+805 KGGEAVSGGIDVLKG
-820 EITFD
+820 DITFD

-835 SFASLFGGLITM
+835 SFVSLFGGLVTM
-847 GMFGKPGMKEMYRA
+847 GMFGKPGMKEMYKA

-889 IKKIPKNAQPGQYG
+889 VKKMPKNAQPGQYG
-903 EGITSWSKGEIMAAK
+903 EGITSWSKGEITSAK
-918 DIKIKEINENKDL
+918 DAKIKEINENKNL
-931 DTKQKA
+931 DAKQKV

-980 ERVTSR
+980 ERVTDR
-986 FREGKIS
+986 FRQGKIS
-993 EVDQDIIANF
+993 EVDQDVIANF
-1003 AHDFGKDYVSLRI
+1003 AHDFGRDYVSLRI

-1022 GKVDADNFVNASIQ
+1022 GKVDADNFVNASIH
-1036 ASRATTDRGFGVNSP
+1036 ASRATTDRGFGMNSP
-1051 YRAKYLETEMVDRQ
+1051 YRAKYVETEMVDRQ
-1065 ITQKRKAVKE
+1065 ITQKRKAIKE

-1097 NKLKQEELAN
+1097 NKLRQEELAN

-1130 EVKEDQTVDDVLR
+1130 EVKEDQTVDDVLK
-1143 ELNPGQKVEETGAK
+1143 ELNPGQEVSETNA
-1157 FLDFGAQVVDNRPN
+1157 LDFGAQTVDNRPN

-1178 IIIVD
+1178 IMIVD
-1183 PKLIDRVFTGSLKQL
+1183 PKLVDRVFTGSLEKL
-1198 YEGNRGAVGTIIHE
+1198 YENKGAVGTLIHE

-1224 NILAAQL
+1224 NILASQL
-1231 KENNPKLNNA
+1231 KENNPKLTDT
-1241 EARKLAKEKKDA
+1241 EARKLAKEKKDS
-1253 FVTDFIEILKS
+1253 FVTDFIEVLKS

-1272 ARVKGNAGY
+1272 LKVKENAGY
-1281 RNDKLTDEWFSV
+1281 KNDKLTDEWFSV

-1299 RGELEFSKSKRNKFK
+1299 RGELDFSKSKRNKFK
-1314 NFGKKAADF
+1314 NFGKKAAEF

-1328 PGLKAS
+1328 PGLKAN

-1339 DVYDWITAFAGGKG
+1339 DVYDWITAFASGKG
-1353 REANEIYKRG
+1353 REANEVYKKG

-1393 KLYNDITDYR
+1393 KLYNDVTDYR
-1403 SKVNAEGADPVEV
+1403 SKIDAKGSDPVKV
-1416 ANEANKAWKDGGA
+1416 AAEANKAWKEGGA
-1429 NKFIDRIYRDGTL
+1429 NKFIDKIYRDGTL

-1467 TGREVNAGDLEFK
+1467 TGREVNQGDLEFK

-1491 KNFKVNKQTKSAE
+1491 KSFKVDKQTTSAE

-1523 KKGNVGTKEVYD
+1523 KKGNVGTKEAYD
-1535 ITYEQAT
+1535 MTYEQAT

-1549 GEMEAVVK
+1549 GEMEAVVR
-1557 EVEAKKPSQLYKE
+1557 EVESKKPSQLYKE
-1570 LNIDKATASK
+1570 LNIDKNVSSK

-1587 IDYKKM
+1587 MDYKSM
-1593 SDISKKGGKNQRI
+1593 ADISKKGGKNQRI

-1619 KLGKTIYEDVFNKG
+1619 KLGKTIYEEVFNKG
-1633 KNIDYIKNNYVEIVK
+1633 KNLDYIKNNYVEIVK

-1661 LIEKRVDGNYTSD
+1661 IVEKRVNGEYTSD

-1715 SNEAFASASNP
+1715 NSEAFSNASNP

-1755 AGVTIKEKIFKL
+1755 AGVKIKDNIFKL
-1767 QEDLINLD
+1767 QESLINLD
-1775 ANLQKYELLKTEH
+1775 ANLQKYELLKAEH
-1788 PDWTAS
+1788 PEWTAN
-1794 RLKMETNDVTSS
+1794 RLMRETDNVTSG

-1816 EDLLENKIEVGNYEI
+1816 EDLLENKIELGDYEI
-1831 FEAFSEGIK
+1831 FEGFTNGIK
-1840 KENTSPELSQQLN
+1840 TENTSPELSQQLN

-1891 KQEISD
+1891 KQEIAD
-1897 IKIPNK
+1897 VKNPNML
-1903 FFKRALM
+1903 FKRALM
-1910 EAFGWDG
+1910 ESFGWDG
-1917 KETVRKLTEDFTPTG
+1917 KESVRQLTEDFTPTG
-1932 KQMNKMLGDLN
+1932 DQMMKMLKNLN
-1943 AGAKIF
+1943 DGAKTF
-1949 KKIKAQGDKNKQAS
+1949 KKIKAQGDKNKKAS
-1963 IRFDNESLVESINIA
+1963 IRFDNESLVESIKIA
-1978 KEAEAERIMLRELGL
+1978 KQAEAEKIMLRELGL
-1993 PETMSL
+1993 PENISL
-1999 KGVARMEGVR
+1999 QEVARGEGTR
-2009 EQMQNVDFKEIKNAI
+2009 AEMQNVDFKEIKSAI
-2024 LNAKDPL
+2024 LNAKDPI

-2038 LNRAQYTGAS
+2038 LNRAQYTGGQK
-2048 AGKSVER
+2048 GKSVER
-2055 MKWYNNTAEFID
+2055 LKWYDTTSEFID

-2075 AAGYEVEYD
+2075 AAGYEVEYS
-2084 GGGMNTMIVKKDG
+2084 GGKMNTMVIKKAG
-2097 KPISLEYRNISAQ
+2097 KEINIDYRNISAQ
-2110 KARTFLTNK
+2110 KPRTFLTNK
-2119 KVLNED
+2119 KVLSED
-2125 GSFNINRE
+2125 GSLNIKGDK
-2133 EFKEKL
+2133 FKEKL
-2139 ELQNKDAEAA
+2139 DLQEKDAESA
-2149 QERVVDQMS
+2149 QERVIDQMS
-2158 FLSNEFHQ
+2158 FLANEFHQ
-2166 GGITPL
+2166 GGVTPL
-2172 EAALAMKNLQQDMQG
+2172 EVALAVKNLQGDMQG

-2198 WQPIEGESYILGKN
+2198 WQPVEGESYITGKD
-2212 IEKDN
+2212 IQSDN

-2224 PAEFMVNELAR
+2224 PAEFMVNELSR

-2248 GENTTRF
+2248 GENTTKF
-2255 ELDEAG
+2255 ELNEAG
-2261 KKELE
+2261 KKELKE
-2266 KLFDDY
+2266 LFDDY
-2272 TIAIIP
+2272 TVAIIP

-2299 RYYNLRSKTDPRLR
+2299 RYYNERSKTDSRLR

-2340 DRSVLTNSG
+2340 DHSVLTNSG

-2357 KKSVLEVIETT
+2357 KKSVSDVIKITES
-2368 DKMDKSLDKARSV
+2368 MDKSLDKARSV
-2381 NTPVKKIR
+2381 NAPVKKIR
-2389 IFDFDDTLATSKSLV
+2389 IFDFDDTLATSKSSV
-2404 FYNKPNPSGKPSS
+2404 FYNKPNPSGKPSP

-2467 EKDYDKDQRSSR
+2467 EKDYNKDQRSSR

-2514 ATMKKVNAL
+2514 ATIKKVNKL
-2523 KEKGYEVFM
+2523 KEQGYEVFM

-2556 FIVEKTQKSV
+2556 FIVEKTQNSV

-2692 IENITGLG
+2692 IKNITGLG

-2723 FADDAIAN
+2723 FADDAMAN
-2731 VEAVRKVLDPI
+2731 VEAVKKVLDPI
-2742 DVKSKVQQARI
+2742 DVKSKVQQARV
-2753 NRNSVDL
+2753 NRNSIDL
-2760 DKSFNDII
+2760 DKTFNDII

-2809 MDYTLGKGTIGE
+2809 MDYTLGKGSVGE

-2829 TLYKPYS
+2829 TLYKPYN
-2836 RAQRAVAAD
+2836 RAQRAVATD
-2845 RINLMDDFRAIKKE
+2845 RINLMDDFKAIKKE
-2859 LDIPNDLRE
+2859 LDIPKDLRE
-2868 KTPSGYTKEQAVR
+2868 TTPSGYTKEQAVR

-2890 KIPRL
+2890 KVPKL
-2895 TKTDLAEINDIVTSD
+2895 TKSDLKEINEIVTSD

-2935 WLSGTITTDFV
+2935 WLSGTITTDFM

-2952 KRSKYLEEWQQNV
+2952 KRSKYLEEWQQNA
-2965 DVIFSE
+2965 DIIFSD

-2980 FGKRYREAVENSLAR
+2980 FGKKYREALENSLAR

-3005 GNRLSDRVLDYI
+3005 GNRLSDKVLDYI

-3061 QYWKDFMKIMNSSY
+3061 RYWKDFMKIMNSDY

-3086 ISESEIADAASSSN
+3086 ISESEIADAASSSS

-3134 RNKIKSLKKEGMSE
+3134 RNKIRSLIKEGKSE
-3148 VDAEKAAFEEFVE
+3148 KEAEKEAYEEFIE
-3161 ISERSQQSSDPSKI
+3161 ISEKSQQSSDPSKI

-3195 QYNRLQIAD
+3195 QYNRLQISD

-3215 LEKVTRILY
+3215 LEKVSRILY

-3247 DFGDTEIENKFLDT
+3247 DFGDAEVENKFLDT

-3274 LVGMTTSVIKNLA
+3274 LVGMTASVIKNLA
-3287 LDVYKRSKRD
+3287 LDVYKRSNRD

-3321 FKNAAYQFDDPV
+3321 FKNAAYQFDDPL

-3340 GFSLGNPA
+3340 GFSLENPA
-3348 FKAFTKV
+3348 FKAATKV

-3370 IENIQ
+3370 IENIK

-3388 AAMLGWPQWQL
+3388 ASILGWPQWQL

-3410 ELKQKI
+3410 DQKQKL
-3416 RAEKAIE
+3416 RQEQAIE

-3437 KQHGYSD
+3437 KKHGYSE
-3444 EEIKALKKEENR
+3444 EEIKNLKKEDQR
-3456 VDAILKSQNKTNK
+3456 VEAILKSQKENNK
-3469 IYTSDVKTK
+3469 IHTSNIKTK

-3483 QVLKEKP
+3483 EVLKQKP

-3505 YYKMSK
+3505 YYKMGK
-3511 SEQVELLNNYW
+3511 NEQVELLNNYW
-3522 AKRDIKNKFNTEQ
+3522 AKKDIRTKFNTEQ

-3540 LLRLIEKDSIP
+3540 LLRLIENDSIP
-3551 DRLKTKE
+3551 DRLKRKE
-3558 AIPTNQRTMQ
+3558 NIPASQRTEQ
-3568 QRRLYKLNK
+3568 QRRIYSLNK
-3577 KDQLDTLK
+3577 KDQIDTLK
-3585 SLGLSDSV
+3585 SLGLNDSV
-3593 IKTLRLEVDR
+3593 IKTLRLESDR
-3603 VAKIEQLYKNKK
+3603 VSRIEELYKNKK